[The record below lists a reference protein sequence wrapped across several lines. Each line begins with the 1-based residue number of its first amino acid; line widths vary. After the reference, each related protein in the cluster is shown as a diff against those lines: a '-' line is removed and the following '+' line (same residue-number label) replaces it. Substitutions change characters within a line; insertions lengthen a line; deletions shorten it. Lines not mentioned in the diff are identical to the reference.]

1 MAQRGLSL
9 LRVTLLGT
17 SAAQP
22 TANRNLSGI
31 AMRADADL
39 VLFDCGE
46 GTQRQMARF
55 GVGLDLDAVFFT
67 HFHADHYLGII
78 GLLRSL
84 GMLGRQRRLPL
95 YGPAPARTLLDQAIH
110 LGIEA
115 LTFPVDLHELAP
127 GDQVA
132 RPGYRV
138 HAVAAD
144 HRTPALSYVVVE
156 ETRPGHFD
164 VAAAAAQGVPPGPRA
179 GQLQRGQSVTL
190 DDGRVVQPSDVLGPE
205 RPGRRLAISGDTRP
219 TAALAAAARDV
230 DLLIHESTFC
240 DDEQARAV
248 ETRHSTARE
257 AARVAAQAGARRLV
271 LTHLSSR
278 YDKEPARV
286 AAEAA
291 TEYAGPLQ
299 VADDGLV
306 IELLDAPAGP
316 HSPAARPR

>member
-1 MAQRGLSL
+1 MAARGLSL

-22 TANRNLSGI
+22 TVNRNLSGI
-31 AMRADADL
+31 AMKADADL

-46 GTQRQMARF
+46 GSQRQMARF

-78 GLLRSL
+78 GLLRTL
-84 GMLGRQRRLPL
+84 GMQGRDRALPL
-95 YGPAPARTLLDQAIH
+95 YGPAPARTLLHSAIH

-115 LTFPVDLHELAP
+115 LTFPVDLIELAP
-127 GDQVA
+127 GAEVV
-132 RPGYRV
+132 RPGYSV

-144 HRTPALSYVVVE
+144 HRTPALSYLVVE
-156 ETRPGHFD
+156 ETRPGRFD
-164 VAAAAAQGVPPGPRA
+164 VAAATARGVPSGPLW
-179 GQLQRGQSVTL
+179 GQLQRGQIVTL
-190 DDGRVVQPSDVLGPE
+190 PDGAQVHPDQVLGPP
-205 RPGRRLAISGDTRP
+205 RPGRRIAISGDTRP
-219 TAALAAAARDV
+219 TSALAEAARGV
-230 DLLIHESTFC
+230 DLLIHEATFC
-240 DDEQARAV
+240 DDEQARAL

-257 AARVAAQAGARRLV
+257 AARIATAAGARRLV

-291 TEYAGPLQ
+291 SEYAGPLV
-299 VADDGLV
+299 VADDGFC
-306 IELLDAPAGP
+306 IEIDDLAT
-316 HSPAARPR
+316 AR

>member
-9 LRVTLLGT
+9 LRLTLLGT

-22 TANRNLSGI
+22 TINRNLSGI
-31 AMRADADL
+31 AMKADADL

-84 GMLGRQRRLPL
+84 GMLGRDRPLPL
-95 YGPAPARTLLDQAIH
+95 YGPAPAKTLLHNAIH

-115 LTFPVDLHELAP
+115 LTFPVLLEELHA

-132 RPGYRV
+132 RTGYSV
-138 HAVAAD
+138 HALAAD
-144 HRTPALSYVVVE
+144 HRTPALSYLVVE
-156 ETRPGHFD
+156 DTRPGRFD
-164 VAAAAAQGVPPGPRA
+164 VAAAAARGVPAGPLF
-179 GQLQRGQSVTL
+179 GQLQRGDSVTL
-190 DDGRVVQPSDVLGPE
+190 PDGRTVQPSDVLGPP
-205 RPGRRLAISGDTRP
+205 RPGRKVAISGDTRP
-219 TAALAAAARDV
+219 TSVLAEAARDV
-230 DLLIHESTFC
+230 DLLIHEATFC
-240 DDEQARAV
+240 DEEQARAI

-257 AARVAAQAGARRLV
+257 AAQIAQRAGARRLV
-271 LTHLSSR
+271 LTHISSR
-278 YDKEPARV
+278 HDKEPERI

-291 TEYAGPLQ
+291 SEYTGPLD

-306 IELLDAPAGP
+306 IELSDGEASDGG
-316 HSPAARPR
+316 RVI